1 MEYYYH
7 GTESLDQMIE
17 IIESGGIKSKN
28 KRNANYD
35 TLYNGDDYI
44 SLGKWDNSKK
54 VDFTNMYDSCFYGWI
69 FWKPT
74 FIINPDIDA
83 LHALPRIG
91 EFDPNVDRVS
101 PFQDEYHVKDEIELD
116 KIVGIALPFS
126 VTPKEM
132 EEYKKMLKIMQYA
145 KVYKWNI
152 YESDQFL
159 IDRVNNRKVFDDMEF
174 HKVV

>member
-44 SLGKWDNSKK
+44 SLGKWDNNKK
-54 VDFTNMYDSCFYGWI
+54 ADFTNMYDSCFYGWI
-69 FWKPT
+69 FWRPT

-116 KIVGIALPFS
+116 KIVGIALPFIGIAIY
-126 VTPKEM
+126 VVMFMIAFGKQREQEAKER
-132 EEYKKMLKIMQYA
+132 EQYYSG
-145 KVYKWNI
+145 K
-152 YESDQFL
+152 
-159 IDRVNNRKVFDDMEF
+159 
-174 HKVV
+174 